1 MADVSLGILHTRT
14 NVSKSQAFESA
25 GLAQSLIFMLALR
38 LRGGKM
44 RGASTSWWERKSVWV
59 TSFAEI
65 PSALLSD
72 NRKQVPLNSP
82 RWVITAVPF
91 KNANYTVPR
100 LRLEISQSQ
109 MKRENQNA
117 LPGRWPCLWLQ
128 VLFTADVCSVF

>member
-1 MADVSLGILHTRT
+1 
-14 NVSKSQAFESA
+14 
-25 GLAQSLIFMLALR
+25 
-38 LRGGKM
+38 M
-44 RGASTSWWERKSVWV
+44 RGASHVLNPWERKSVCA

-82 RWVITAVPF
+82 RWVITAVSF

-117 LPGRWPCLWLQ
+117 LLGTVALALATSYKSYLLQ
-128 VLFTADVCSVF
+128 MNVQYFDVNYCFLLLRD